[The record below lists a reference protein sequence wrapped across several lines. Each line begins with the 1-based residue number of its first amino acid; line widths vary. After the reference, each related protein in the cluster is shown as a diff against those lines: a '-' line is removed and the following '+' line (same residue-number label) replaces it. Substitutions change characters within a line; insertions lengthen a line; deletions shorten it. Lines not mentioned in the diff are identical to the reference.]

1 MVVFAGACDLIDI
14 ILQVPH
20 FNFGTAEVAVT
31 ENSATVTMPKPYI
44 TISGEEQADVTI
56 YLSYAL
62 GENEDAN
69 QVEQTKLYDYSVDG
83 ENIIFDIK
91 DLAADSDYVAFVWI
105 DGGES
110 GVEAS
115 EPIHFRTSEHIPVA
129 NITCN
134 GKVKAQGLFAS
145 VHLSN
150 VAYKVDGEVSAIFL
164 LTFEYSKDGQKWEKW
179 EYAGNQIKAGAIDI
193 ELPFSGCDY
202 LTENCEYR
210 YRATLTPSNVD
221 YQPIT
226 SKEFTFTT
234 TYAAI
239 TASIAKPKLTYNNDV
254 IEAVVD
260 GVKVYYDGVESQDFK
275 GYIHYRVKGKDE
287 WTTLDVA
294 ADNFAITIPSENI
307 LSGEIYEVK
316 ASIVAGGEQSVV
328 ESDTATIYIPLPELP
343 DVPAVP
349 EPPTGG
355 DTSSIEGVW
364 HLTSWRGVEPS
375 FDIYLDITATGGIT
389 LYQRIDSHYW
399 EIYQASAEINN
410 GVISGVY
417 TDGEVWSATYGVTV
431 SGNTMTWVNSADA
444 DEVSVY
450 TRSEL
455 PATMPVIPT
464 RASVVD
470 NRFL

>member
-1 MVVFAGACDLIDI
+1 MVVLFGACNSDEEVQ
-14 ILQVPH
+14 QVPQ
-20 FNFGTAEVAVT
+20 FNFGVAEVAVT
-31 ENSATVTMPKPYI
+31 ENSATVTVAKPYI
-44 TISGEEQADVTI
+44 TIAGEEQADATI
-56 YLSYAL
+56 YLSYAS
-62 GENEDAN
+62 GQNEDAY
-69 QVEQTKLYDYSVDG
+69 QAEQTMLYEYKSDG
-83 ENIIFDIK
+83 QNIVFNVK
-91 DLAADSDYVAFVWI
+91 GLAPSNDYVAFVWI
-105 DGGES
+105 DGNKS
-110 GVEAS
+110 GVRAS
-115 EPIHFRTSEHIPVA
+115 EPIYIRTSEHIPVVEL
-129 NITCN
+129 TCN
-134 GKVKAQGLFAS
+134 SKVRAKGLFATVS
-145 VHLSN
+145 LSSI
-150 VAYKVDGEVSAIFL
+150 AYKVDNKALPLYL
-164 LTFEYSKDGQKWEKW
+164 LTFEYSQDGQKWEKW

-202 LTENCEYR
+202 LTENSDYR
-210 YRATLTPSNVD
+210 YRVMLTPSD
-221 YQPIT
+221 SEYQPL
-226 SKEFTFTT
+226 TT
-234 TYAAI
+234 EESVFKTAYANI
-239 TASIAKPKLTYNNDV
+239 SASISTPKVTYKNDV

-287 WTTLDVA
+287 WTTLEVA

-328 ESDTATIYIPLPELP
+328 ESEVASVFIPLPDVP

-375 FDIYLDITATGGIT
+375 FEVYLDITATGGIT
-389 LYQRIDSHYW
+389 LYQRIDSYYW
-399 EIYQASAEINN
+399 EVYQAATEIID

-417 TDGEVWSATYGVTV
+417 TDGEAWSASYGVTV
-431 SGNTMTWVNSADA
+431 SGDTMTWVNSSDA

-455 PATMPVIPT
+455 PVNMPMLPT
-464 RASVVD
+464 RAVIVG